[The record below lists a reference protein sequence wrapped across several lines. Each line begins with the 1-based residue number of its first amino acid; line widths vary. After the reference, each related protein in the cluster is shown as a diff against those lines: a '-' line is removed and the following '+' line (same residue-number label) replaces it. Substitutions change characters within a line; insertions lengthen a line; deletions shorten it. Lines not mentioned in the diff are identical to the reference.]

1 MDSEISLSS
10 KMTTDHRKKILDER
24 ANKLAIVNRVEFGQ
38 SEKREF
44 LSFSSGG
51 EHYLLSSEYVVEVVR
66 YKEVTMLPGVDRK
79 LAGIF
84 SFRGSILGAY
94 DGEKLLNGKNGE
106 KVANHSIIVCALG
119 SVQFAISCE
128 EITGIQYRSLSDL
141 LENSSDEL
149 LPSII
154 KGVFDDSARCI
165 DFEKLVKDE
174 SLKIL

>member
-1 MDSEISLSS
+1 
-10 KMTTDHRKKILDER
+10 MTTDHRKKILDER
-24 ANKLAIVNRVEFGQ
+24 ANKLAMVNRVEFGQ
-38 SEKREF
+38 SEKREY
-44 LSFSSGG
+44 LSFRSGG
-51 EHYLLSSEYVVEVVR
+51 ESYLLSSEYVVEVVR
-66 YKEVTMLPGVDRK
+66 YKDVTSLPGVDRK

-84 SFRGSILGAY
+84 NFRGSILGVY
-94 DGEKLLNGKNGE
+94 DGERLFNGKNGE
-106 KVANHSIIVCALG
+106 TVSNHYIIVCALG

-128 EITGIQYRSLSDL
+128 EIMGIQYRSLSDL